1 MTRLELPPTPLQEI
15 DLVEVPR
22 LQSPAPQRR
31 VEGRVSLSTA
41 VVHALTAEEAA
52 AGEAEWL
59 GFLTAEAPHS
69 DYLLLSLTCAFR
81 PPANGDPFADAAVGV
96 LLESPGEPADRQ
108 PIAWSVSPKKR
119 SHPVER
125 ATTVGLTARLAIV
138 ETTLE
143 VTPGQGREEIFVI
156 GMGERDS
163 DPEWRVKATGRHPL
177 IGDETFTLI
186 VKAAAGAPVQAHLT
200 VAATIKHRRFGL
212 IPYRADLP
220 PALRTIDLRRR
231 SDARPDP
238 RPGNPTPAARTDDV

>member
-1 MTRLELPPTPLQEI
+1 MTHLELPLTPLHEI

-22 LQSPAPQRR
+22 LQSPAPQHRI
-31 VEGRVSLSTA
+31 EGRVSLSTA
-41 VVHALTAEEAA
+41 VVHPLTAEEAA

-59 GFLTAEAPHS
+59 GFLTAESSHS
-69 DYLLLSLTCAFR
+69 DYFLLSLTCAFR

-108 PIAWSVSPKKR
+108 PIAWSISPKKR
-119 SHPVER
+119 SHPVDR
-125 ATTVGLTARLAIV
+125 ATTVGLTAKLAII
-138 ETTLE
+138 ESTLE
-143 VTPGQGREEIFVI
+143 VTPGQGREELIVI

-163 DPEWRVKATGRHPL
+163 DPEWRVKATSRHAL

-186 VKAAAGAPVQAHLT
+186 VKATADAPVQAHMT

-220 PALRTIDLRRR
+220 ATLRTIDLRGRT
-231 SDARPDP
+231 DP
-238 RPGNPTPAARTDDV
+238 RDGDTRVASGTSGA

>member
-1 MTRLELPPTPLQEI
+1 VTQLELPLTPLQEI

-22 LQSPAPQRR
+22 LQSPAPQHRI
-31 VEGRVSLSTA
+31 EGRISLSTA
-41 VVHALTAEEAA
+41 VVHPLTAEEAA

-59 GFLTAEAPHS
+59 GFLTAEASRS

-96 LLESPGEPADRQ
+96 LLESVDEPADRQ

-125 ATTVGLTARLAIV
+125 ATTISLSAKLAII
-138 ETTLE
+138 ESSLE
-143 VTPGQGREEIFVI
+143 LAPGQGREDVFVM

-163 DPEWRVKATGRHPL
+163 DPEWRIRPTSRHPL
-177 IGDETFTLI
+177 IGDETFTMI
-186 VKAAAGAPVQAHLT
+186 VKATTGAAVQAHVT

-220 PALRTIDLRRR
+220 AALRSIDLRRQI
-231 SDARPDP
+231 AR
-238 RPGNPTPAARTDDV
+238 